1 MSQLTMTRLAAFTA
15 VLAIGLAAC
24 GGSASDAP
32 ATQGASSAPPSSD
45 APATQGAS
53 SGPLSSEGPAIPT
66 ADAPSSAAPNPG
78 GGQLNTAVVTI
89 GTERYEFSNLRCD
102 IFTAGYIQAGN
113 YGGDPEVVI
122 VLPPPGWEAQGDVFS
137 PPSVQVSLGSGL
149 DEQVWFAGDDP
160 PTVTS
165 IPDGSTQL
173 DYSVPDGRPVTATG
187 TGSFVDVQ
195 AINFG
200 REWSSVAGS
209 FEVTCP

>member
-1 MSQLTMTRLAAFTA
+1 MSQLGMTRVAAFTSA
-15 VLAIGLAAC
+15 LAISLAAC
-24 GGSASDAP
+24 GASASDAP
-32 ATQGASSAPPSSD
+32 ATPGASPAPL
-45 APATQGAS
+45 T
-53 SGPLSSEGPAIPT
+53 SEGPAVPT
-66 ADAPSSAAPNPG
+66 ADALSTAAPSPG

-89 GTERYEFSNLRCD
+89 GTERYEFSDVECS

-113 YGGDPEVVI
+113 YGADPEVVI

-137 PPSVQVSLGSGL
+137 PPEVRVSLGSGM
-149 DEQVWFAGDDP
+149 DEQVWFAGDQP
-160 PTVTS
+160 PNGTS

-195 AINFG
+195 AILFG

>member
-1 MSQLTMTRLAAFTA
+1 MSQLRMTRIAAFTA

-24 GGSASDAP
+24 GGSTSDAP
-32 ATQGASSAPPSSD
+32 TQGASAGPLSSD

-53 SGPLSSEGPAIPT
+53 TGPLSSDGPAMPT
-66 ADAPSSAAPNPG
+66 ADAPSTAAPNPG

-89 GTERYEFSNLRCD
+89 GADRYEFSNLRCD

-113 YGGDPEVVI
+113 YGEDPEVVI

-200 REWSSVAGS
+200 REWSTVAGS

>member
-1 MSQLTMTRLAAFTA
+1 ML
-15 VLAIGLAAC
+15 C
-24 GGSASDAP
+24 
-32 ATQGASSAPPSSD
+32 PPLLR
-45 APATQGAS
+45 AQ
-53 SGPLSSEGPAIPT
+53 EV
-66 ADAPSSAAPNPG
+66 
-78 GGQLNTAVVTI
+78 GQLNTAVVTI
-89 GTERYEFSNLRCD
+89 GTERHEFSDVECS

-113 YGGDPEVVI
+113 YGADPEVVI

-137 PPSVQVSLGSGL
+137 PPEVRVSLGSGM
-149 DEQVWFAGDDP
+149 DEQVWFAGDQP
-160 PTVTS
+160 PNGTS

-195 AINFG
+195 AILFG

>member
-1 MSQLTMTRLAAFTA
+1 MIQLRMTRSAAFTA
-15 VLAIGLAAC
+15 VLTIGLAAC
-24 GGSASDAP
+24 GGSASDDP
-32 ATQGASSAPPSSD
+32 ATQEASSAPLSSND
-45 APATQGAS
+45 PAKQEAS
-53 SGPLSSEGPAIPT
+53 SPPRSSEGPAIPT
-66 ADAPSSAAPNPG
+66 ADAPSTADPNPG

-89 GTERYEFSNLRCD
+89 GTDRYEFSNLRCD
-102 IFTAGYIQAGN
+102 ILTAGYIQAGN
-113 YGGDPEVVI
+113 YGADPEVVI

-137 PPSVQVSLGSGL
+137 PPSVQVSIGSGL

-165 IPDGSTQL
+165 IPDGSAQL

>member
-1 MSQLTMTRLAAFTA
+1 MSQLRMTRMAALTA

-24 GGSASDAP
+24 GGPASDAP
-32 ATQGASSAPPSSD
+32 ATENASSAP
-45 APATQGAS
+45 
-53 SGPLSSEGPAIPT
+53 LSSESPAIPT
-66 ADAPSSAAPNPG
+66 ADAPSTDAPSTAAPNPG
-78 GGQLNTAVVTI
+78 GGQQNTAVVTI
-89 GTERYEFSNLRCD
+89 GTERYEFSDIRCD

-113 YGGDPEVVI
+113 YGADPEVVI

-160 PTVTS
+160 PVVTS

-173 DYSVPDGRPVTATG
+173 DYNVPEGRPVTATG
-187 TGSFVDVQ
+187 TGTFVDVQ

-200 REWSSVAGS
+200 REWSGVAGS

>member
-1 MSQLTMTRLAAFTA
+1 MSQLRTTRMAAFT
-15 VLAIGLAAC
+15 VLLAIGMAAC
-24 GGSASDAP
+24 GGAASDAP
-32 ATQGASSAPPSSD
+32 ATQGVSSAPPSSD
-45 APATQGAS
+45 
-53 SGPLSSEGPAIPT
+53 GPAIPS
-66 ADAPSSAAPNPG
+66 AAAPSAAAPSTAAPNPD

-89 GTERYEFSNLRCD
+89 GTERYEFSDVRCD

-113 YGGDPEVVI
+113 YGADPEVVI

-160 PTVTS
+160 PTVTP
-165 IPDGSTQL
+165 IADGSTQL